1 VPVSDAK
8 SELSVNHRF
17 NRWKC

>member
-8 SELSVNHRF
+8 SELPVNH
-17 NRWKC
+17 KIIK